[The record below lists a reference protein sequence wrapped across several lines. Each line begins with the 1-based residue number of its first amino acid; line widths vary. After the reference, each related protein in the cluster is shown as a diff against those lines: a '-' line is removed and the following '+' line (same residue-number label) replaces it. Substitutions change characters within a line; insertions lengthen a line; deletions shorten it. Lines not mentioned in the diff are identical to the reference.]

1 MGCHFLRVDGGVSS
15 GDETG
20 DDCAGSEVEG
30 MAGWREAADFGCH
43 FLRSGV
49 GSVVGF
55 GADCVSDGA
64 GASVG
69 VGATTSGATG
79 SFSAVAEG
87 DFGCHFFRSTDGAAG
102 AATGIAEGWTSA
114 MGVGTAMDAAGI

>member
-1 MGCHFLRVDGGVSS
+1 MSS
-15 GDETG
+15 GDEAG
-20 DDCAGSEVEG
+20 DDCAGSGVEG

-49 GSVVGF
+49 GSVVGL

-69 VGATTSGATG
+69 VGVTVSRATG
-79 SFSAVAEG
+79 SFSAVADG

-102 AATGIAEGWTSA
+102 VRADVVEAWASTT
-114 MGVGTAMDAAGI
+114 GVGAMDAAGI